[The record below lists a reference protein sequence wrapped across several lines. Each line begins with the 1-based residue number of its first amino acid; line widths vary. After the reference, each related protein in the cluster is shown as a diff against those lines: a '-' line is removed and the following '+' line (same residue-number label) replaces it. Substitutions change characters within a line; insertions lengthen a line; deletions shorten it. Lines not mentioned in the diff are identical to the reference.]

1 MRKPCKFV
9 SFISDE
15 DIKFLENL
23 IKKEKKF
30 RIRRRAHVILSSSQG
45 LCIDKISE
53 KYKIHRDTVSR
64 YIDAWKKSGRKRL
77 ADLPKSGRNPKL
89 KGHDLETAKKI
100 IEEFPQFPRKII
112 AEIREKTGI
121 TISHQTLRRTVK
133 KLKMRWKRIR
143 KSLKKQRPE
152 KAFRKAEQEIREL
165 IIRHMSNKDALFFFD
180 QTGFSA
186 GSYVPYAY
194 QPIGKTLEISA
205 VCRKRLNVAGFFTP
219 DNRLISF
226 CFEHNTDSKTVI
238 ACFDKFAE
246 YADTEKKT
254 VVILDNSPLHHSD
267 EFYEKI
273 PEWEKKGIFLKYL
286 PPYSPELNRIEIL
299 WKSIKYRWLDISS
312 YTSFENMVRNV
323 EHILINIKRKYSIEF
338 S

>member
-23 IKKEKKF
+23 IKKEKKS

-53 KYKIHRDTVSR
+53 KYKIHRDTVSG

-112 AEIREKTGI
+112 VEIREKTGI

-133 KLKMRWKRIR
+133 
-143 KSLKKQRPE
+143 
-152 KAFRKAEQEIREL
+152 
-165 IIRHMSNKDALFFFD
+165 
-180 QTGFSA
+180 
-186 GSYVPYAY
+186 
-194 QPIGKTLEISA
+194 
-205 VCRKRLNVAGFFTP
+205 
-219 DNRLISF
+219 
-226 CFEHNTDSKTVI
+226 
-238 ACFDKFAE
+238 
-246 YADTEKKT
+246 
-254 VVILDNSPLHHSD
+254 
-267 EFYEKI
+267 
-273 PEWEKKGIFLKYL
+273 
-286 PPYSPELNRIEIL
+286 
-299 WKSIKYRWLDISS
+299 
-312 YTSFENMVRNV
+312 
-323 EHILINIKRKYSIEF
+323 
-338 S
+338 